1 MRHIISRIWQLQLSC
16 QMEASI
22 LSTRK
27 IVPVAGMDTTLLV
40 VVVEVTIGALWMKLK
55 LPYWYIGSLSCFL
68 PFSY

>member
-1 MRHIISRIWQLQLSC
+1 
-16 QMEASI
+16 METSI

-55 LPYWYIGSLSCFL
+55 LPYWYKAPNPASSLSPTELVF
-68 PFSY
+68 